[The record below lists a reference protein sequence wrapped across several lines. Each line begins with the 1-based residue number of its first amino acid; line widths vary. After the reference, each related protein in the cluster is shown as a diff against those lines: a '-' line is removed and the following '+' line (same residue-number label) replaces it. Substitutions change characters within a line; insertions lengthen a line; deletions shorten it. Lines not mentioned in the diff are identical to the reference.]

1 MSQEVISQLEQNINT
16 LKIRVF
22 DAEEKFSNL
31 SQNIQVFLN
40 ESAKVMDKESTTLQ
54 EIYDILVKHFEPV
67 EKVEPNKEVK
77 QTKTKKTTDE

>member
-1 MSQEVISQLEQNINT
+1 MSQEIISQLEQNINA

-67 EKVEPNKEVK
+67 KEVK

>member
-1 MSQEVISQLEQNINT
+1 MSQEVISQLEQNINA

-40 ESAKVMDKESTTLQ
+40 ESAKVMDKESTSLQ
-54 EIYDILVKHFEPV
+54 EIYDILVKYF
-67 EKVEPNKEVK
+67 EPNKEVK
-77 QTKTKKTTDE
+77 QTKTKKTIDE